1 MDMKPIIVMAGTPVD
16 TQMGMDCLSTQGLPG
31 VFCPISEDPNQQTAF
46 QISSTEEKIDTVV
59 SLLCAAQRE
68 HGCEK
73 AFIYCNSLSGALDF
87 QFVARETG
95 LKIVTPLDVYRLLAP
110 KYHSLA
116 VIAAN
121 AQGTAGIERTLLS
134 ANPDLTLRSTGLL
147 PVVLGIEAGE
157 DPDTLVKQNR
167 LPELVNWYQALGAE
181 ALVLGCTHFPFAVNA
196 IRAVLGPEVELLGGG
211 PGTARETKRRLAQA
225 GLLCDGPG
233 ELILRN
239 SLPGPEILDL
249 SRKLLG

>member
-134 ANPDLTLRSTGLL
+134 ANPDLALYRTSACGVGDRGRRG
-147 PVVLGIEAGE
+147 PRYAGE
-157 DPDTLVKQNR
+157 TEPSAGAG
-167 LPELVNWYQALGAE
+167 ELVSGVGCRSAGAW
-181 ALVLGCTHFPFAVNA
+181 LHPLPLFQRGSPPTDHP
-196 IRAVLGPEVELLGGG
+196 
-211 PGTARETKRRLAQA
+211 A
-225 GLLCDGPG
+225 GH
-233 ELILRN
+233 
-239 SLPGPEILDL
+239 
-249 SRKLLG
+249 

>member
-31 VFCPISEDPNQQTAF
+31 VFCPISEDPTQQTAF

-73 AFIYCNSLSGALDF
+73 AFIYCNSLSSALDF

-181 ALVLGCTHFPFAVNA
+181 ALVLGCTHFPYFKEA
-196 IRAVLGPEVELLGGG
+196 LLRQITL
-211 PGTARETKRRLAQA
+211 PVIDPAEEMLRL
-225 GLLCDGPG
+225 LN
-233 ELILRN
+233 I
-239 SLPGPEILDL
+239 
-249 SRKLLG
+249 